1 MQIFAHVD
9 VLTQTR
15 LEIKCAAE
23 KDFYD
28 SFISLKEASQFN
40 QITHVLSIFSRAVNA
55 LFNLAIV
62 IVFCGYRLR
71 RLAWPVCQIHGLC
84 DNTSRGWDLK

>member
-28 SFISLKEASQFN
+28 SFISLKQAFQLN
-40 QITHVLSIFSRAVNA
+40 QITHVFIDAPNFKS
-55 LFNLAIV
+55 LFES
-62 IVFCGYRLR
+62 C
-71 RLAWPVCQIHGLC
+71 
-84 DNTSRGWDLK
+84 K